1 MGLGSRRGGVEGPGP
16 APVNLWPRPRQ
27 EWAQVRARPP
37 RLHLQLRAF
46 SDLSGRASGAG
57 GVGRGRAVGSQG
69 LSHLLARAVLAPPP
83 PLCPSPSRVPLH
95 PRSLPLR
102 LRGRPLR
109 LHRWNNSPGAA
120 ASGPASP
127 DSASTW
133 GFLPRSP
140 PSASQPWPPALWAH
154 RCPLTSSARPPATLG
169 TLCSLL
175 CVQLRRGHSL
185 RALLGALPHAPVT

>member
-46 SDLSGRASGAG
+46 SDLSGSANGAGGWGAGGQSVPKASATCWLGPSWPRPRHSAPPPLGSRYTRGRCHCASGAT
-57 GVGRGRAVGSQG
+57 
-69 LSHLLARAVLAPPP
+69 
-83 PLCPSPSRVPLH
+83 
-95 PRSLPLR
+95 
-102 LRGRPLR
+102 
-109 LHRWNNSPGAA
+109 AA
-120 ASGPASP
+120 APQMEQLTGGRSIRASR
-127 DSASTW
+127 SRQCLHL
-133 GFLPRSP
+133 GLPRSP

-154 RCPLTSSARPPATLG
+154 RCPLASSGRPPATLG